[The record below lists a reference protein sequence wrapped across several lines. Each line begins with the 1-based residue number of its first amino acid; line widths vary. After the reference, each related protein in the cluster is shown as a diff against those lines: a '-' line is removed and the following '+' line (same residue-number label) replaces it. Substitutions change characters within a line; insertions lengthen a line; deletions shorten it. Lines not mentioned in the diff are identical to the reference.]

1 MKKTLVCTIDYSN
14 DKDNMQA
21 LIKEM
26 CFNTPN
32 QSIIDRALPNFNEL
46 NISLIKI
53 YSEELP
59 MVQAEITSGLRV
71 LSSYEPMLT
80 TSFQNIKAMNALRK
94 IFENDKLSIKY
105 EGQDFGFKDVLN
117 TVYLNEFKKLK
128 PFSREQTDA
137 LFSFLAKT
145 SYMNDEELSKLKEEM
160 PYLRQ
165 IANDNA
171 VKCKVICEEEPIRY
185 AGINFYNLS
194 YLEEKGLISN
204 DEPVTLKTSK
214 ILSELP
220 NIATQYVHWLNA
232 RCMKGSDCNIP
243 YPNINIAE
251 FISGNANVFKT
262 IFNRQ
267 KDGDLSL
274 EF

>member
-14 DKDNMQA
+14 DKDHVRA
-21 LIKEM
+21 LIKDM

-145 SYMNDEELSKLKEEM
+145 SYMNDEELSKLKEET

-220 NIATQYVHWLNA
+220 NIATQYAHWLNA

-251 FISGNANVFKT
+251 FISGDTNVFKT

>member
-14 DKDNMQA
+14 DKDHVRA
-21 LIKEM
+21 LIKDM

-32 QSIIDRALPNFNEL
+32 QSIIDRALPNFNKL

-59 MVQAEITSGLRV
+59 MVQAEIASGLRV

-128 PFSREQTDA
+128 PFNLEQTDA

-145 SYMNDEELSKLKEEM
+145 SYMNDEELSKLKEET

-194 YLEEKGLISN
+194 YLEDKGLISN

-251 FISGNANVFKT
+251 FISGDTNVFKT